1 MWPPKPSDNSLVLLL
16 GRMKLLL
23 RLVLLL
29 GGMKLLLRLVLL
41 LLPVSDRLIAG
52 VTITWIGDTPFPLC
66 SSWMAR
72 LPFGTLT

>member
-1 MWPPKPSDNSLVLLL
+1 MRLPKPSDNSLVLLL

-29 GGMKLLLRLVLL
+29 GRMKLLLRLVLL

-52 VTITWIGDTPFPLC
+52 VTIT
-66 SSWMAR
+66 
-72 LPFGTLT
+72 